1 MTALSAP
8 YRACTALPDEIPSI
22 PLQSKIRG
30 GMTRVCREHGWTGDF
45 QISER
50 PKNGCLPKFGENQ

>member
-1 MTALSAP
+1 
-8 YRACTALPDEIPSI
+8 
-22 PLQSKIRG
+22 
-30 GMTRVCREHGWTGDF
+30 MTRVGREHGWTGDF